1 MYSTIVAFLKS
12 LPLLVEAINQLGKL
26 YHQIQIDLIEKRYEE
41 MRREIADITH
51 EIENG
56 HHTNEKRKEL
66 IRRLNSA
73 IRK

>member
-66 IRRLNSA
+66 LRRLNSA

>member
-41 MRREIADITH
+41 MRREVADITH

-66 IRRLNSA
+66 VRRLNSA